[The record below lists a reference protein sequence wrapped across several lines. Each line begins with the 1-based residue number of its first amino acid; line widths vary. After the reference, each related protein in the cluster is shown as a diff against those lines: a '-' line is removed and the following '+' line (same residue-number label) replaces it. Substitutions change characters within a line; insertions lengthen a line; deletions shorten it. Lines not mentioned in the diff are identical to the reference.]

1 MRYPQLNKEHKLTS
15 LSGTPGTSDVRFTLW
30 FNPFS
35 ESVSHLRKS
44 SEGFAAASSFLTVE
58 VTTLA
63 GAGERGEGL
72 APFAGG
78 LVTSE
83 GLGGEFTAAVGRAS

>member
-1 MRYPQLNKEHKLTS
+1 M
-15 LSGTPGTSDVRFTLW
+15 
-30 FNPFS
+30 
-35 ESVSHLRKS
+35 SHLRKS

-63 GAGERGEGL
+63 GTGEREGV

-78 LVTSE
+78 LVATE
-83 GLGGEFTAAVGRAS
+83 GVEGEVTTASGRVC